1 MTAVSDACGMLPDV
15 AETTERHYWMGVVH
29 RDHALRG
36 VAQGIAQTNHGAK
49 FGVARMQPG
58 DGFVYYSP
66 KDVYPDGH
74 SLRAFTAI
82 GIVAPGEVWQGTQ
95 AMSAESDLRPWRRK
109 VDWDEAAIEAPITPL
124 LDVLELTRG
133 IRNWGLQ
140 LQKGHLPLTEH
151 DFLIIAHEMDADIL
165 L

>member
-1 MTAVSDACGMLPDV
+1 MT
-15 AETTERHYWMGVVH
+15 
-29 RDHALRG
+29 
-36 VAQGIAQTNHGAK
+36 
-49 FGVARMQPG
+49 PG

-82 GIVAPGEVWQGTQ
+82 GVVAPGEVWQGSQ
-95 AMSAESDLRPWRRK
+95 VMGAGSDIRPWRRK
-109 VDWDEAAIEAPITPL
+109 VDWDEAASEAPITPL

-140 LQKGHLPLTEH
+140 LQKGHLPLSEH
-151 DFLIIAHEMDADIL
+151 DFRIIAHEMGADGL
-165 L
+165 LP

>member
-1 MTAVSDACGMLPDV
+1 MLPDV
-15 AETTERHYWMGVVH
+15 AETSGPNYWMGVVH

-36 VAQGIAQTNHGAK
+36 VSQGIVQTNHGAK
-49 FGVARMQPG
+49 FGVARMAPG
-58 DGFVYYSP
+58 DGFVFYSP

-82 GIVAPGEVWQGTQ
+82 GIVAPGGVWQADISTGSMRRQ
-95 AMSAESDLRPWRRK
+95 ADFRPWRRK
-109 VDWDEAAIEAPITPL
+109 VDWDESARPAPITPL

-140 LQKGHLPLTEH
+140 LQKGHLALTEH
-151 DFLIIAHEMDADIL
+151 DFRIIAHEMGADSVL
-165 L
+165 AQSALT

>member
-1 MTAVSDACGMLPDV
+1 MLGMAEVGADAQ
-15 AETTERHYWMGVVH
+15 ERHYWMGVVH

-36 VAQGIAQTNHGAK
+36 VSQGIAQTNHGAK
-49 FGVARMQPG
+49 FGVARMKAG
-58 DGFVYYSP
+58 DGFLYYSP

-82 GIVAPGEVWQGTQ
+82 GLVAPGEVWQGAA
-95 AMSAESDLRPWRRK
+95 AMSSESDFRPWRRK
-109 VDWDEAAIEAPITPL
+109 VDWHEAAAEAPITPL

-140 LQKGHLPLTEH
+140 LQKGHLPLSEH
-151 DFLIIAHEMDADIL
+151 DFRIIAHEMGADAL
-165 L
+165 LP